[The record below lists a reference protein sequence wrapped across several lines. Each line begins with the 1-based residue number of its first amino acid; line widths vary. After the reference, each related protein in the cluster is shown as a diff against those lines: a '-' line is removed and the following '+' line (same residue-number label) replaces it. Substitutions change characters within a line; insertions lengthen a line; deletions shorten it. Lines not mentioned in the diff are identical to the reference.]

1 MLFMGKFTI
10 SMVIF
15 HSYVSHYQRLNPV
28 KSPNNNPQQNLER
41 WDGFRGLKL
50 EHNLVLGGSKTI
62 IKASGM
68 RKASPREDG

>member
-28 KSPNNNPQQNLER
+28 KSPHNNPQQNLER
-41 WDGFRGLKL
+41 WDGFSRFKAGAQFGPRGLQDHHQGQRNAK
-50 EHNLVLGGSKTI
+50 SF
-62 IKASGM
+62 A
-68 RKASPREDG
+68 P